1 LHSKD
6 GWPWG
11 LASRSSSLA
20 GAGSSL
26 KRLSRWRKDVA
37 GGIASSTRV
46 WSLSLKE
53 ILTHR
58 EPKTFLRACFSL
70 FVYAGLWVSGS
81 AKPQDDIS
89 PETRKVLLHMD
100 QTNQS
105 LADLMADVTETKVT
119 IVVNDTS
126 VSTGKLFYKRAKN
139 GSKTKLEYDKPELK
153 TLLIDKDKVWVY
165 EPKIKHLQEIDLG
178 KSHSQEAFFV
188 TGIGQSGSAIAKSYD
203 VKLLNEEALDGTK
216 TSLLELKP
224 KSEKVSALFTKILL
238 WIDQSRWV
246 PIQTRLTESTGDYL
260 TIRFEN
266 MRFNPNLPD
275 KTFKLSIPS
284 DVEKSSYRGH

>member
-1 LHSKD
+1 
-6 GWPWG
+6 
-11 LASRSSSLA
+11 
-20 GAGSSL
+20 
-26 KRLSRWRKDVA
+26 
-37 GGIASSTRV
+37 
-46 WSLSLKE
+46 
-53 ILTHR
+53 
-58 EPKTFLRACFSL
+58 
-70 FVYAGLWVSGS
+70 
-81 AKPQDDIS
+81 
-89 PETRKVLLHMD
+89 MD

-105 LADLMADVTETKVT
+105 LVDLTADVTETKVT
-119 IVVNDTS
+119 TVVNDTS

-153 TLLIDKDKVWVY
+153 TLLIDKDKVSIY

-178 KSHSQEAFFV
+178 KSHSQEAFFI
-188 TGIGQSGSAIAKSYD
+188 TGIGQSGSAIAKNYD
-203 VKLLNEEALDGTK
+203 VTLLNEESLDGEK
-216 TSLLELKP
+216 TSVLELKP